1 MKIEIMKN
9 WGKIFLDLDAGN
21 VFTSVLVLDQWG
33 IEKCFVGDPALL
45 SLDGYYI
52 ANEDSSL

>member
-1 MKIEIMKN
+1 MKIEIMKS

-21 VFTSVLVLDQWG
+21 PFTSVLVLSESG
-33 IEKCFVGDPALL
+33 IEKCFVGASPFL

-52 ANEDSSL
+52 ENED